1 MTMEKAVRK
10 GISTFAMVGAGR
22 VAWHLSQAMAKAGYE
37 PLCVY
42 SRTLAN
48 AATLAERLKCP
59 AVDDLEQVPLEV
71 DAIVIAIKD
80 DAIADVA
87 ARLCP
92 ARAGS
97 LFIHTAGSVSIDV
110 FSGLAKRYG
119 VMYPMQ
125 SFSKER
131 KLDFRKI
138 PIFVEG
144 NDEPSLSAI
153 RGIAESISDVSVINL
168 SSADRKRMHLAAVF
182 ASNFTNHCY
191 AQAAELLRGA
201 GVPFSALLP
210 LIDETC
216 AKVHEMPPRDA
227 QTGPAVRYDQRVMAA
242 HESMLTGDAREIYR
256 CMSRSIHHTATDSQK
271 QDNAK

>member
-1 MTMEKAVRK
+1 MIDNTAGMEIR
-10 GISTFAMVGAGR
+10 TFAMIGAGR
-22 VAWHLSQAMAKAGYE
+22 VAWHLSQAMMSAGYE
-37 PLCVY
+37 PLCVF

-48 AATLAERLKCP
+48 AAALAERLKCP
-59 AVDDLEQVPLEV
+59 AVDDLERVPRV
-71 DAIVIAIKD
+71 ADAIVIAIKD
-80 DAIADVA
+80 DAIAEVA
-87 ARLCP
+87 SRLCP
-92 ARAGS
+92 SRSGS

-110 FSGLAKRYG
+110 FAGVAKRYG
-119 VMYPMQ
+119 VVYPMQ

-131 KLDFRKI
+131 KLDFKKI

-144 NDEPSLSAI
+144 NDERSQSAV
-153 RGIAESISDVSVINL
+153 RSIAESISGVSVINL
-168 SSADRKRMHLAAVF
+168 GSADRKRMHLAAVF

-191 AQAAELLRGA
+191 ARAASLLRGA

-216 AKVHEMPPRDA
+216 AKVHEMSPRDA
-227 QTGPAVRYDQRVMAA
+227 QTGPAVRYDKRVMAA
-242 HESMLTGDAREIYR
+242 HESMLTGDALEIYR